1 MMYTMKENF
10 NSTIFIKIFIFTLL
24 IWIIH
29 YNNNLMQWLLD
40 ETYKLDR
47 NLYIT
52 TNRLLA
58 HYSVNGKFDVL
69 YSKVLDEE
77 DISEN
82 NKDTLLKNE
91 ELKDSTLN
99 RVEWDKVAKSNK
111 SSLFSR
117 VDVYCEK
124 QIFSLL
130 DSFDKIRNNEE
141 INYWEK
147 CKAINRKKIKLALI
161 PLFLLVLSLSVFL
174 KLVHRF
180 KELSTKGSSDLLTIV
195 LLGLIF
201 AIIISIVLGIIY
213 TYKKIKKYRMIKKK

>member
-1 MMYTMKENF
+1 MKESF

-29 YNNNLMQWLLD
+29 YNNKLNRCSGLLD

-47 NLYIT
+47 NLCLT

-69 YSKVLDEE
+69 YSKVLDE
-77 DISEN
+77 DVSEN

-91 ELKDSTLN
+91 ELKDSTLK
-99 RVEWDKVAKSNK
+99 RVEWGKVAKSNK

-117 VDVYCEK
+117 VDVLCEK
-124 QIFSLL
+124 KIFSLL

-141 INYWEK
+141 INDWEK

-161 PLFLLVLSLSVFL
+161 PLSLLVLSLSVFL

-180 KELSTKGSSDLLTIV
+180 KEPSTKISSDLLTII

-201 AIIISIVLGIIY
+201 AMIISIVLGIIY
-213 TYKKIKKYRMIKKK
+213 TYEKIKKYRMIKKI

>member
-1 MMYTMKENF
+1 MKENF
-10 NSTIFIKIFIFTLL
+10 NSTIFIKIFIFTFL

-29 YNNNLMQWLLD
+29 YNNNLNRCSGLLD

-47 NLYIT
+47 NLYLT

-58 HYSVNGKFDVL
+58 HYSVNEKFDVL

-77 DISEN
+77 DVSEN

-91 ELKDSTLN
+91 ELKDSTLK
-99 RVEWDKVAKSNK
+99 RVEWGKVAKSNK

-141 INYWEK
+141 ISYWEK

>member
-1 MMYTMKENF
+1 
-10 NSTIFIKIFIFTLL
+10 
-24 IWIIH
+24 
-29 YNNNLMQWLLD
+29 
-40 ETYKLDR
+40 
-47 NLYIT
+47 
-52 TNRLLA
+52 LLA

-161 PLFLLVLSLSVFL
+161 PLSLLVLSLSVFL
-174 KLVHRF
+174 KLGHRF
-180 KELSTKGSSDLLTIV
+180 KDLYTEGNSDLLTII